1 MRRTLAAVAAWLIG
15 ASGGFA
21 CAGTDG
27 ICDIGS
33 GSYHLRLPDGATTP
47 PAVMFLHGYGGMGAG
62 TIRNAALVEPLLARG
77 CAVIAPNALP
87 MKGRRGGRWA
97 FYPGRPKARD
107 ELAFL
112 QEVRADAAA
121 RHGID
126 PDRVLLA
133 GFSNGGFL
141 VTYIACDAP
150 DSFTAFAPVAG
161 AFWRPHPDAC
171 TPGPVRLFHTHGWR
185 DRTVPLEGRPL
196 GGGRFVQ
203 GDVFRTLE
211 IFRAANGCA
220 YDTPDTTDATGDFLR
235 RRWTQCA
242 PGGDLELALFDG
254 GHGLPDGWPDMVTD
268 WFESLD

>member
-1 MRRTLAAVAAWLIG
+1 MRRMLAAAVAWLIG
-15 ASGGFA
+15 AAGVLA
-21 CAGTDG
+21 CAGVDDVCH
-27 ICDIGS
+27 IAD
-33 GSYHLRLPDGATTP
+33 GSYHVRMPDAATAP
-47 PAVMFLHGYGGMGAG
+47 PAVMFLHGYGGMGTW
-62 TIRNAALVEPLLARG
+62 TIRKDDLVEPLLARG
-77 CAVIAPNALP
+77 YAVIAPNALP
-87 MKGRRGGRWA
+87 MEGRRGGRWA
-97 FYPGRPKARD
+97 FYPGRPKARN
-107 ELAFL
+107 ELGFL
-112 QEVRADAAA
+112 QDVRADAAA

-171 TPGPVRLFHTHGWR
+171 TPGPVRLFHTHGWQ
-185 DRTVPLEGRPL
+185 DTMVPLEGRPL
-196 GGGRFVQ
+196 GNGQFVQ

-220 YDTPDTTDATGDFLR
+220 YDTPDTTRATGIFLR
-235 RRWTQCA
+235 RRWSNCA

-254 GHGLPDGWPDMVTD
+254 GHGVPEGWGDLVID
-268 WFESLD
+268 WFEGLE